1 MTCIFSLIGSGG
13 KKNTAADG
21 HSYHAYTSMIAFTC
35 FLIVT
40 LLSCMNCCTFNKVP
54 RSIVDDMYLVN
65 VIKLML
71 FLHIILYIN
80 QI

>member
-1 MTCIFSLIGSGG
+1 MLQQMAIAIMYTLI
-13 KKNTAADG
+13 
-21 HSYHAYTSMIAFTC
+21 MIAFTC

-40 LLSCMNCCTFNKVP
+40 LLSYMNCCTFNKVP

-71 FLHIILYIN
+71 FLHITLYIN